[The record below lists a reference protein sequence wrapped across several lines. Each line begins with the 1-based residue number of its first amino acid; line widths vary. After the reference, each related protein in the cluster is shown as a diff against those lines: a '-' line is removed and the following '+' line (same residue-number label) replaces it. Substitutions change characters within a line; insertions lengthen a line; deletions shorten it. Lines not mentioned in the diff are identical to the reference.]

1 MTNAACVSN
10 AKKAIERRP
19 DVNAPFEDSRRLTGA
34 NLYFD
39 ASGAAL
45 ETAPGL
51 DFDAGVLQRWRAN
64 ILRARAALGWADGAI
79 VVREHASGA
88 SLAFAAPID
97 QLYTATEVN
106 EWALYAALGLRA
118 DDTPLDEEE
127 SPRPHVAHFED
138 GEALRQLREL
148 ARAEARPVLVALLA
162 AAHAHGVPAHPDDDA
177 LSIGEGETSRTWP
190 LDALP
195 ATDDVPWPQLH
206 GVPKA
211 VVTGSNGKTT
221 SVRLLAAML
230 RAHGLRSGY
239 SSTDGLFVDG
249 ERIET
254 GDYSG
259 PVGARTVLR
268 QPDVQAAVLESAR
281 GGLLR
286 RGLVANDA
294 RVALVTNVSA
304 DHFGEYGIHSLD
316 DLAQVKLVVAKALAA
331 DGTLVL
337 NADDPMLVRDAPA
350 LSSPQKIAWFALDL
364 ANARARGPHAC
375 GVRDGRLVLRSDE
388 NEYDL
393 GAIAAMPLTVAGS
406 ARYNI
411 ANIAGAAAAAHA
423 LGIAPE
429 TISAVLARFGSTHSD
444 NPGRLQCWRLADVD
458 ALLDYAHNADGL
470 HGLLQVA
477 QGLRRDGRLALILG
491 HAGNRTD
498 QELRAL
504 ANVAVAAKPDR
515 IWLKD
520 IGGDYLRGRA
530 SGEVAAFL
538 RDALLAAGMPGHAL
552 PVCLDEAEAT
562 RQALEW
568 AQAGDLL
575 VLPVH
580 EPARRDVV
588 VALLDRLQATGWR
601 AGDVLPEGFAEM
613 VMGTLEQ
620 QP

>member
-1 MTNAACVSN
+1 MNTEVVS
-10 AKKAIERRP
+10 
-19 DVNAPFEDSRRLTGA
+19 APFEDSRRLTGA

-39 ASGAAL
+39 DSGAAL
-45 ETAPGL
+45 ETAPDL
-51 DFDAGVLQRWRAN
+51 LFDGATLQRWRAN
-64 ILRARAALGWADGAI
+64 IERARVALGWPDDAI
-79 VVREHASGA
+79 VVREHATGA

-118 DDTPLDEEE
+118 ADTPLDEEE
-127 SPRPHVAHFED
+127 SPRLHVAHFDD

-148 ARAEARPVLVALLA
+148 ARAEARPALVALLA
-162 AAHAHGVPAHPDDDA
+162 AARVHGVPAHPDDDA
-177 LSIGEGETSRTWP
+177 LSIGEGETSRTWS
-190 LDALP
+190 LNALP
-195 ATDDVPWPQLH
+195 AADAVPWSWLQ

-249 ERIET
+249 ERIEA

-286 RGLVANDA
+286 RGLVVDDA
-294 RVALVTNVSA
+294 RVALVTNVAA

-316 DLAQVKLVVAKALAA
+316 ELGQVKLMVAKALAA

-337 NADDPMLVRDAPA
+337 NADDPTLVRDAPV
-350 LSSPQKIAWFALDL
+350 LSPSQKTAWFALDL
-364 ANARARGPHAC
+364 ANARARGPLAC
-375 GVRDGRLVLRSDE
+375 GVRDGRLVLLADE
-388 NEYDL
+388 HEYDL

-411 ANIAGAAAAAHA
+411 ANIAGAAMATHA

-429 TISAVLARFGSTHSD
+429 TIAAVLARFGNAHSD
-444 NPGRLQCWRLADVD
+444 NPGRLQRWRLGNVD

-470 HGLLQVA
+470 HGLLEVA
-477 QGLRRDGRLALILG
+477 QDLRRDGRMALILG

-504 ANVAVAAKPDR
+504 VDVAVAAKPDR

-538 RDALLAAGMPGHAL
+538 RDALLDAGMAPEDL
-552 PVCLDEAEAT
+552 PMCLDEAEAA
-562 RQALEW
+562 RQALAW
-568 AQAGDLL
+568 AQSGDLL
-575 VLPVH
+575 VLPIH
-580 EPARRDVV
+580 EPARRDEV
-588 VALLDRLQATGWR
+588 VALLDRLQAMEWR
-601 AGDVLPEGFAEM
+601 AGETVAIAGDSDNHMDTP
-613 VMGTLEQ
+613 
-620 QP
+620 